1 MLGFSTLGFP
11 AATRFRLLAFLCLA
25 GCSGAV
31 DQDPLPEREVVPPEP
46 GPQPEPRGPIV
57 SDDFRNGVLDAQLW
71 EVVDPHGDGT
81 VELVG
86 AETPDARL
94 LLSVP
99 AGTKHYAWSTNTT
112 LRVMQPAADED
123 FEIEVKFESEPTEN
137 YQGQGLLVEQDE
149 SNYIRFDVYSNGS
162 SLRVFSAKISNGSP
176 SVEVNEAIASAAMTF
191 LRLGRTGDQWTARY
205 HDGANWVTATTFS
218 HPLAV
223 SSVGVFASNNDPNP
237 AYTAVVDYF
246 FNTGSPVRPED
257 TTLFWDIQNVQVA
270 AEETVATI
278 TWTTDER
285 TTSAV
290 AYGPT
295 QAYQNGSVYDSTFV
309 TNHRIVLSDL
319 DPSTLYHYAV
329 TSIDSALESMSSI
342 DLTFTTRGPPG
353 IKSDE
358 FNSDT
363 LDTSLWTFFDP
374 LGDGTVTMGSGTVNI
389 SVPSG
394 TDHEVWRDIL
404 VPHIEQAVSVEDF
417 EIEVKMESS
426 LDMMY
431 QSQGIVIKQDDGNH
445 MRFELYG
452 DESNT
457 YILAVSVES
466 HSPSVRSDLI
476 IDSSGV
482 APLYMRVRREGDL
495 WTQTYSTDGTTWLNG
510 ASFTHQFEVT

>member
-1 MLGFSTLGFP
+1 M
-11 AATRFRLLAFLCLA
+11 
-25 GCSGAV
+25 
-31 DQDPLPEREVVPPEP
+31 
-46 GPQPEPRGPIV
+46 
-57 SDDFRNGVLDAQLW
+57 
-71 EVVDPHGDGT
+71 VDPQGDGT

-86 AETPDARL
+86 AETSDAHL

-99 AGTKHYAWSTNTT
+99 SGTKHDPWSTNTT

-123 FEIEVKFESEPTEN
+123 FEIEAKFESEPTEKS
-137 YQGQGLLVEQDE
+137 QGQGLLVEQDE

-162 SLRVFSAKISNGSP
+162 SFRVFSAKIGNGSP
-176 SVEVNEAIASAAMTF
+176 LAMVNEGIASAATTY
-191 LRLGRTGDQWTARY
+191 LRLGRTGDQWTAQY
-205 HDGANWVTATTFS
+205 SYDGSNWVTAKTFS

-246 FNTGSPVRPED
+246 FNTESPVIPED
-257 TTLFWDIQNVQVA
+257 TFT
-270 AEETVATI
+270 
-278 TWTTDER
+278 TTD
-285 TTSAV
+285 
-290 AYGPT
+290 
-295 QAYQNGSVYDSTFV
+295 
-309 TNHRIVLSDL
+309 
-319 DPSTLYHYAV
+319 
-329 TSIDSALESMSSI
+329 
-342 DLTFTTRGPPG
+342 PPG
-353 IKSDE
+353 IESDD

-363 LDTSLWTFFDP
+363 LDTSLWTFIDP
-374 LGDGTVTMGSGTVNI
+374 LGDGTVTMSSGIVNI

-394 TDHEVWRDIL
+394 IDHEVWRDIL

-426 LDMMY
+426 LDLMF

-495 WTQTYSTDGTTWLNG
+495 WTQTYSTDGTMWLNG
-510 ASFTHQFEVT
+510 ASFTHQFEVTGVGLYAGNYGAPAHTASFDYFYGTALLP